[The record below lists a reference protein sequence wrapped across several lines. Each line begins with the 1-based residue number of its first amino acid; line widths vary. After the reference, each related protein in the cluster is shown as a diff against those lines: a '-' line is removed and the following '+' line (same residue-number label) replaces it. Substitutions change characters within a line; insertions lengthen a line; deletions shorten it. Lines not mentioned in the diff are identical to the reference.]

1 MRANAIT
8 RIPIPKIRGSET
20 PREGAELGMEA
31 MDSFKGVAILV
42 LMDRMEF
49 AILFI
54 EFVALDRRPS
64 VTEDA
69 TFLIA
74 LTAEL
79 LFIAFAMAVIG
90 EFALTPLFAGLPKTE
105 LNALALLARTFGLLF
120 IPSTR
125 WC

>member
-1 MRANAIT
+1 MT

-20 PREGAELGMEA
+20 PREGASLGIDA

-42 LMDRMEF
+42 LMFRLEF

-54 EFVALDRRPS
+54 EFVALDRKLC

-69 TFLIA
+69 AFLIA

-90 EFALTPLFAGLPKTE
+90 EFALIPLFAGLPKTE

>member
-1 MRANAIT
+1 
-8 RIPIPKIRGSET
+8 
-20 PREGAELGMEA
+20 

-42 LMDRMEF
+42 LIDLIEF

-54 EFVALDRRPS
+54 EFVALDRRLS
-64 VTEDA
+64 VTDEA
-69 TFLIA
+69 AFLIA
-74 LTAEL
+74 LMAEL
-79 LFIAFAMAVIG
+79 FLAAFDIAVIG